1 MYVLRIIDIMVSYS
15 IVDNRIIIIK
25 IIIII
30 LIIII
35 IFIIIVKILIMIQRK
50 EQYLVNTV
58 GIYLPHIT

>member
-1 MYVLRIIDIMVSYS
+1 MFKIRV
-15 IVDNRIIIIK
+15 K
-25 IIIII
+25 IIIMI

-35 IFIIIVKILIMIQRK
+35 STLIDNVQRK

>member
-1 MYVLRIIDIMVSYS
+1 MIIL
-15 IVDNRIIIIK
+15 IIIIMFIIIAK
-25 IIIII
+25 IVIII

-35 IFIIIVKILIMIQRK
+35 TRIMDNVQRK

>member
-1 MYVLRIIDIMVSYS
+1 MF
-15 IVDNRIIIIK
+15 IIIIK
-25 IIIII
+25 IIIMI

-35 IFIIIVKILIMIQRK
+35 TRIMDNVQRR